1 VTFFKTRCSKRYR
14 YLYVGSLVLA
24 KQSITSLKVL
34 FPWYSV
40 FCFWSPIRMRIVQ
53 WRAKLRRCLFISWL
67 KHESQT
73 PFTRYNRL
81 SNRVVQPVWQP
92 AVYTIQPVVNPVV
105 QPGLTTGWTFV
116 YTIQPVV
123 QTGLTTG
130 CSGLTTGLT
139 TGCIVYT
146 NIQPVVNPVWQP
158 VWQQVVSCK
167 RGFRDSPMESGEI
180 LVDIASF
187 AWVLVYQVGLNLG
200 GDGPPRLFLGSKKT
214 KLFSVAATSTPG
226 F

>member
-1 VTFFKTRCSKRYR
+1 MTFFKTRCSKRYR

-105 QPGLTTGWTFV
+105 QPGLTTGSTNSDCSFYRLSSRV
-116 YTIQPVV
+116 VQPVWQPCWTNSLFV
-123 QTGLTTG
+123 QHGCQTG
-130 CSGLTTGLT
+130 CTTGLT
-139 TGCIVYT
+139 TGCIV
-146 NIQPVVNPVWQP
+146 
-158 VWQQVVSCK
+158 
-167 RGFRDSPMESGEI
+167 
-180 LVDIASF
+180 
-187 AWVLVYQVGLNLG
+187 
-200 GDGPPRLFLGSKKT
+200 
-214 KLFSVAATSTPG
+214 
-226 F
+226 